1 MFELTGDQK
10 KAQDRILAWL
20 KARDAAALTLGGYAG
35 TGKTTVIARTL
46 KIFARTKFRT
56 AFCCFTGKA
65 SEVLGKKLAAEEA
78 LFAQDYCGTIHGL
91 IYSPVTE
98 PDEEGEEA
106 VLRWERK
113 PSLDYDLI
121 VVDEASMVSED
132 LWSDLRAYNIPI
144 LAVGDHGQL
153 PPIHGRESIMTAP
166 DILLENIHR
175 QAEDN
180 PIIKLSVLARETG
193 RIPPG
198 RYGDGVLKTD
208 DPESVWH
215 FSSPGRVMFL
225 CGYNNTRVALNR
237 AVREKLGEHA
247 KGPRP
252 GERVIC
258 LRNAREKKIHNGGL
272 GTLLDIKERGEHH
285 YDAEI
290 LMDSQVKFKGALCRA
305 QFGAR
310 YPLDRDNP
318 AYRAQKNGYLF
329 DWGYALT
336 VHKAQGSEAE
346 RVVLI
351 EERLPSMT
359 DEDWRRWL
367 YTGVTRAVSQLV
379 IIGAEP

>member
-1 MFELTGDQK
+1 MFELTDDQK
-10 KAQDRILAWL
+10 KAKDRILVWL
-20 KARDAAALTLGGYAG
+20 KARDKPALTLGGYAG

-46 KIFARTKFRT
+46 KTFARDKFRT

-65 SEVLGKKLAAEEA
+65 SEVLGRKLAEEEA
-78 LFAQDYCGTIHGL
+78 LFPQDYCGTIHGL

-98 PDEEGEEA
+98 PGDDGHEA
-106 VLRWERK
+106 LRWERK
-113 PSLDYDLI
+113 PRLEHDLI

-132 LWSDLRAYNIPI
+132 LWADLRSYGVPI

-153 PPIHGRESIMTAP
+153 PPIHGRESVMTAP
-166 DILLENIHR
+166 DVVLEGIHR
-175 QAEDN
+175 QAANN

-193 RIPPG
+193 RIPSG

-208 DPESVWH
+208 DPESVWM
-215 FSSPGRVMFL
+215 FSSPGKVMYL
-225 CGYNNTRVALNR
+225 CGYNNTRTALNR

-247 KGPRP
+247 KTPRP

-272 GTLLDIKERGEHH
+272 GTLSSIAERGDHLF
-285 YDAEI
+285 DADI
-290 LMDSQVKFKGALCRA
+290 QMDSQARFKGAISRA

-310 YPLDRDNP
+310 YPLDRDSP
-318 AYRAQKNGYLF
+318 AYRAQKDGYLF

-351 EERLPSMT
+351 EERLPNMS

-367 YTGVTRAVSQLV
+367 YTGVTRAASELV
-379 IIGAEP
+379 IIGAEA